1 MNLPCEPMLSE
12 FERKNIMERETMQHL
27 WIETFFPIILV
38 LADKVMLKCMLKCSS
53 TAGRTFENQGH
64 WYCAYCFQICEMKNA
79 MTVHLNTHSK
89 VNMSLPLITKERQK
103 NNSGNS
109 RAARQAKIECPKC
122 LKAHPHNKALQRHL
136 RDQHTRKM
144 EATISPGRHLKG
156 ACSVT
161 RQSGHPNFDCI
172 HLQSV
177 QYPHPFEKPIDLCGE
192 SLEERVGSCFNWF
205 SIKQKD
211 ICVAKGQQASE
222 LGSRLIFRF
231 PCDKY
236 GAHSRPLYF
245 PIF

>member
-1 MNLPCEPMLSE
+1 
-12 FERKNIMERETMQHL
+12 
-27 WIETFFPIILV
+27 
-38 LADKVMLKCMLKCSS
+38 MLKCMLKCSS

-64 WYCAYCFQICEMKNA
+64 WYCTYCFQICEMKNA

-109 RAARQAKIECPKC
+109 RAVRQAKIECPKC
-122 LKAHPHNKALQRHL
+122 LKVHPHNKALQRHI

-144 EATISPGRHLKG
+144 EATISLGRHLKG

-172 HLQSV
+172 HL
-177 QYPHPFEKPIDLCGE
+177 DLCGE
-192 SLEERVGSCFNWF
+192 SLEERVGGCFNWF
-205 SIKQKD
+205 STKQKD

-222 LGSRLIFRF
+222 LGSPLIFRF

-245 PIF
+245 SIF